1 MGYEVISVSGG
12 EPFLYSG
19 LAQVLRHCKSLGL
32 RTTVT
37 TNGYFLQP
45 RWLEPVRECID
56 VLAISL
62 DGPRELHDEM
72 RAMPGAFD
80 RLCAG
85 LECVRA
91 HRMNFGL
98 IHTVT
103 GRTWEHMVWLAEFA
117 AQQGSRLLQF
127 HPLEMAGRAEQKL
140 PGQHPEEDVLA
151 KAYLLAFAL
160 ALKYSGTMNIQ
171 LDLLETAYA
180 VAQPHLVYADEL
192 AEGWEERSPADLLS
206 LIVLEGD
213 GTVVP
218 ISYDF
223 SRRFQICNLQR
234 QSLAASWPAFLRE
247 TYPAYRNLCR
257 TLFQELTSGNRPLFN
272 WYEQIVAYSRT
283 APLRSATPETEGL
296 LARAS

>member
-1 MGYEVISVSGG
+1 
-12 EPFLYSG
+12 
-19 LAQVLRHCKSLGL
+19 
-32 RTTVT
+32 
-37 TNGYFLQP
+37 
-45 RWLEPVRECID
+45 
-56 VLAISL
+56 
-62 DGPRELHDEM
+62 
-72 RAMPGAFD
+72 
-80 RLCAG
+80 
-85 LECVRA
+85 
-91 HRMNFGL
+91 
-98 IHTVT
+98 
-103 GRTWEHMVWLAEFA
+103 
-117 AQQGSRLLQF
+117 
-127 HPLEMAGRAEQKL
+127 L